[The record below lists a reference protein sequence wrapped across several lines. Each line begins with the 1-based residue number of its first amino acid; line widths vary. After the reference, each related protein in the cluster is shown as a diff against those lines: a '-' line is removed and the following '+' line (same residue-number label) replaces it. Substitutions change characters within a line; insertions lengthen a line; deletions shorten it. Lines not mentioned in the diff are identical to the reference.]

1 MNITERF
8 LSYVGVDTTSNPA
21 SSTYPSTERQKNLG
35 KKLVEELKALGMT
48 EVEMDEFGYVY
59 ATVPATT
66 DKKMPAMGFIAHMD
80 TVIDCLGNSIHPQ
93 IVENYDGGDIVL
105 NKEKDIVMRRADYE
119 ILGDFKG
126 ETLITTDGTT
136 LLGADDKAGIAEI
149 VTMGEY
155 FLKHP
160 EIPHGKI
167 RMAFTPDEEIGR
179 GADKFNVE
187 KFGCAVAYTV
197 DGGRLGELEY
207 NNFNGAALRIEINGL
222 NTHPGAAKLKMIN
235 SLLIA
240 MEYQSM
246 LPEFQKPMY
255 TEEYEGFFH
264 LNEMAGNVEHT
275 TMHFIIRD
283 HSRVEFEKKKK
294 LAAEAGDFLN
304 KKYGE
309 GVVEVHIKDSYYNML
324 EVIEKHPYLLEMA
337 QEALEE
343 LGVTPIH
350 HPCRGGT
357 DGSRLCYM
365 GLPCPNL
372 CAGGINIHSRFEFVS
387 VQSMEKIT
395 ELLISIVKKYE
406 KSF

>member
-1 MNITERF
+1 
-8 LSYVGVDTTSNPA
+8 
-21 SSTYPSTERQKNLG
+21 
-35 KKLVEELKALGMT
+35 
-48 EVEMDEFGYVY
+48 
-59 ATVPATT
+59 
-66 DKKMPAMGFIAHMD
+66 MPAIGFIAHMD
-80 TVIDCLGNSIHPQ
+80 TVIDCPGDNIHPQ
-93 IVENYDGGDIVL
+93 IIENYQGGDIVL
-105 NKEKDIVMRRADYE
+105 NSEKNIVMRLADYE
-119 ILGDFKG
+119 ILSDYKG
-126 ETLITTDGTT
+126 QTLITTDGTT

-155 FLKHP
+155 FLQHP

-179 GADKFNVE
+179 GADKFDV
-187 KFGCAVAYTV
+187 KRFGCEVAYTV

-207 NNFNGAALRIEINGL
+207 NNFNGASLRVEINGR
-222 NTHPGAAKLKMIN
+222 NIHPGAAKLKMVN

-240 MEYQSM
+240 MEYQGM

-255 TEEYEGFFH
+255 TEEYEGFYH

-275 TMHFIIRD
+275 TMHFLIRD
-283 HSRVEFEKKKK
+283 HSRKEFERKKE
-294 LAAEAGDFLN
+294 LALQTGAFLN
-304 KKYGE
+304 QKYGE
-309 GVVEVHIKDSYYNML
+309 GVVEVIIRDSYYNML

-337 QEALEE
+337 EEAMEE
-343 LGVTPIH
+343 LGITPIH

-372 CAGGINIHSRFEFVS
+372 CAGGNNIHSRFEFIS
-387 VQSMEKIT
+387 VQAMEQIT

-406 KSF
+406 KRF